1 MKRSVAKLP
10 LVGLIRSVLVCFISL
25 NTSCIF
31 FIHRIIQNILLTYY
45 GLFCDSKCL
54 GCIYVQRESKTS
66 DFKGVS
72 GA

>member
-10 LVGLIRSVLVCFISL
+10 LLGLIRSVLLCFICFST
-25 NTSCIF
+25 NHNIR
-31 FIHRIIQNILLTYY
+31 RIVQSILLTYY

-54 GCIYVQRESKTS
+54 GCIFVQRESKTS